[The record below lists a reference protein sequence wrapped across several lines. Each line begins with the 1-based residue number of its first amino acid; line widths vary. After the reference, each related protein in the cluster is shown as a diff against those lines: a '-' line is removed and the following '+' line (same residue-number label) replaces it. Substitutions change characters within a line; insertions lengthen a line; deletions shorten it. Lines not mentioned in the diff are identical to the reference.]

1 MLIGSTYIECN
12 LKVVT
17 HWTNSKKRG
26 QYTSIAHWTYSIQF
40 SSKQLSK
47 PVNLITNKQKASII
61 IILFFLV
68 IILQL
73 FFFLECSYFV
83 YSYSIYLQAIHNSTF
98 KDFYFD

>member
-61 IILFFLV
+61 IILIFFGYYFA
-68 IILQL
+68 II
-73 FFFLECSYFV
+73 FLSGM
-83 YSYSIYLQAIHNSTF
+83 
-98 KDFYFD
+98 